1 MTTIVKDEAGIR
13 FLTFSF
19 DEKAESINILD
30 TIRDIP
36 GGLIKTLKYI
46 WIKWKLLLLRQ
57 EERDHG
63 EEWFI
68 STFPWK
74 PD

>member
-1 MTTIVKDEAGIR
+1 MKDEAGIQ

-30 TIRDIP
+30 KMRDIL

-46 WIKWKLLLLRQ
+46 WVKKKTTLVETTRKGSW
-57 EERDHG
+57 
-63 EEWFI
+63 
-68 STFPWK
+68 
-74 PD
+74 

>member
-13 FLTFSF
+13 LLTFSF

-30 TIRDIP
+30 KMRDIP

-46 WIKWKLLLLRQ
+46 WIK
-57 EERDHG
+57 
-63 EEWFI
+63 
-68 STFPWK
+68 
-74 PD
+74 

>member
-1 MTTIVKDEAGIR
+1 MTTIMNDEAGTHL
-13 FLTFSF
+13 FNFF
-19 DEKAESINILD
+19 KSINISD
-30 TIRDIP
+30 KMRDIP